1 MHLHTPQQVPSRI
14 LKISLAVT
22 LLLVAGEMAA
32 GVWANSLALISD
44 AWHNLTDMPSMAL
57 ALLALHFEKKPPTEE
72 KTYGYHRSGVL
83 AAFVNS
89 LLLLAVAAYL
99 FYEAFERLMN
109 PQAVVTTV
117 MIVTGAVALAV
128 NGGITWAL
136 ARSSRTDLNLRA
148 VFIHNLGD
156 AASNLAVI
164 AGAVI
169 IRYTGQNILD
179 PVMSAM
185 IGGLIVWSAW
195 GILRES
201 GNILLEGLPKGLKL
215 KTVAGRMLS
224 VAGVEEVHDIHIWS
238 LNSQHHALSC
248 HVLIHDMATSA
259 SEKIRHQLRELLSRE
274 FHITHCTIQFE
285 HTHPPGEFHRYMPEP
300 APIDQAS
307 VKPERTDPP
316 PSGSSKDAA

>member
-1 MHLHTPQQVPSRI
+1 MHLHTHGKLPGRV

-22 LLLVAGEMAA
+22 FLLVVGEMAA
-32 GVWANSLALISD
+32 GVWATSLALISD

-57 ALLALHFEKKPPTEE
+57 ALLALYFEKRPPTEE
-72 KTYGYHRSGVL
+72 KTYGYHRAGVL

-99 FYEAFERLMN
+99 FYEAFARLMN
-109 PQAVVTTV
+109 PQAVGTTLMVV
-117 MIVTGAVALAV
+117 MGAVALAV

-164 AGAVI
+164 AGAVL

-179 PVMSAM
+179 PVMSAL

-201 GNILLEGLPKGLKL
+201 ANILLEGLPKGLKL
-215 KTVAGRMLS
+215 KRVAGQMLS
-224 VAGVEEVHDIHIWS
+224 VSSVEEVHDIHIWS
-238 LNSQHHALSC
+238 LNVYHHALSC
-248 HVLIHDMATSA
+248 HVLIHDMATSE

-274 FHITHCTIQFE
+274 FNITHCTIQFE

-300 APIDQAS
+300 APIDQTSA
-307 VKPERTDPP
+307 KPKRTEPP
-316 PSGSSKDAA
+316 PSDSPKDAA